1 MARGRQLTVEFV
13 GDTKDLE
20 KAFGRVGSQ
29 SKTMGQNVRRG
40 AGIAGGAI
48 LGGLAV
54 AARQGFKEFARAEQ
68 ATAQTE
74 AVLKSM
80 GNAANVTAGDI
91 DKLSN
96 KISDATGIDETLIQ
110 ENQNL
115 LLTFGNIRNELGK
128 GNDIFDQTTGL
139 MVDMSTA
146 LGQDMKSSA
155 IQLGK
160 ALNDPIK
167 GVSALQRVGVSFTA
181 QQKDQIKALV
191 ESGDVMGAQKLIL
204 SELEKQF
211 GGSAAAAGDTFAGQM
226 MKLRETF
233 DDVAAS
239 VISGLM
245 PSLMALAGWIG
256 KVTVW
261 MRENEG
267 ATKVIAAALLGL
279 GLALVTVSA
288 ALKIARAAMLVA
300 TAAQWLWNIALAAN
314 PIGLVIVGI
323 VALGAALVIL
333 WKKSETFRRVMTG
346 AFNAV
351 KTVAGA
357 MVKGIL
363 TGIDKALGALQK
375 MLEVASKLPKRLG
388 GGKFEGAAAAVAGA
402 RQSIRGDVAPPVPKN
417 ATASRGTQVNIG
429 AVSLP
434 GVTNPHDFIRDI
446 RKISARSPA
455 QTRGPHTA
463 PAG

>member
-1 MARGRQLTVEFV
+1 VARGRQLTVEFV

-20 KAFGRVGSQ
+20 KAFGRVGKQ
-29 SKTMGQNVRRG
+29 SKTMGQQVRRG

-80 GNAANVTAGDI
+80 GGAANVTAKDI

-96 KISDATGIDETLIQ
+96 KISDMTGVDETLIQ

-128 GNDIFDQTTGL
+128 GNDVFDQTTKL

-167 GVSALQRVGVSFTA
+167 GVSALQRVGVSFTEA
-181 QQKDQIKALV
+181 QKKQIKTLV

-211 GGSAAAAGDTFAGQM
+211 GGSAEAAGNTFAGQM

-245 PSLMALAGWIG
+245 PSLMALAKSIG
-256 KVTVW
+256 RVTVW

-267 ATKVIAAALLGL
+267 ATKVIAGALLAL
-279 GLALVTVSA
+279 GLVLVTVSA
-288 ALKIARAAMLVA
+288 AVKIATAAKLAWAAATGIA
-300 TAAQWLWNIALAAN
+300 TAAQWALNIAMRAN
-314 PIGLVIVGI
+314 PIGLVITAIGLLTVGI
-323 VALGAALVIL
+323 VVAY
-333 WKKSETFRRVMTG
+333 KKSERFRAIVQ
-346 AFNAV
+346 AV
-351 KTVAGA
+351 WAW
-357 MVKGIL
+357 M
-363 TGIDKALGALQK
+363 
-375 MLEVASKLPKRLG
+375 KR
-388 GGKFEGAAAAVAGA
+388 AAAAAREMGA
-402 RQSIRGDVAPPVPKN
+402 AVKGAIPGLGTVGKVGGFLGKVTDVNAVRGSIGVGS
-417 ATASRGTQVNIG
+417 ATPRPTGGRATSGVVVGQV
-429 AVSLP
+429 VLP